1 MIQAYSENITVAENG
16 TFPLNNISLKKGFS
30 TDILGNSI
38 YLNRAGI
45 YQINVDAAL
54 EPTTAGLVAVQLL
67 ENDALVSKGQSEF
80 TGAVDTTGTLSFTAL
95 VQCTQDNTCC
105 CNTAPVVLSLANV
118 GETEV
123 TGRINVVV
131 TKIC

>member
-1 MIQAYSENITVAENG
+1 MIQVYSDNVTVAVNS
-16 TFPLNNISLKKGFS
+16 TFPLNNVVLEKGC
-30 TDILGNSI
+30 TADLIGNSI
-38 YLNRAGI
+38 RLNRVGI
-45 YQINVDAAL
+45 YEINVDAAL
-54 EPTTAGLVAVQLL
+54 EPTTAGLVSVQLL

-95 VQCTQDNTCC
+95 VQCPQNNTCC
-105 CNTAPVVLSLANV
+105 CNTSPTVLSLVNV

-131 TKIC
+131 TKLC